1 MIENQAAE
9 QQNVIE
15 EQLQIE
21 VTEDPV
27 ESPTSGSGTMSLK
40 RIPNRFQSASTS

>member
-9 QQNVIE
+9 QQDVIE

-27 ESPTSGSGTMSLK
+27 ESPTSASGDDELET
-40 RIPNRFQSASTS
+40 